1 MRHPIIVGIAATVL
15 LVQSHP
21 TIDPNSADLQKA
33 AILFDRQGNKKLYQV
48 AINQIKQIQ
57 ASNAGEF

>member
-1 MRHPIIVGIAATVL
+1 LGEKRGAI
-15 LVQSHP
+15 
-21 TIDPNSADLQKA
+21 ADLQKA

-48 AINQIKQIQ
+48 AIDKIKKIQ